1 MASKEFEKVLS
12 KDALM
17 AWTAIKTFIHGF
29 LGKTRSPEYRSAV
42 QTMMKYFEKLDVNMS
57 LKIHLLHHH
66 LEFMEAQSP
75 TESDEHGERYHQIAM
90 PFEMRYNYNSFFSW
104 KYINF
109 IEIRYRGKKKLDKV
123 LGEICWWSKTLFEE
137 KDKNEEEQVA
147 EVAPGP
153 SGIAGES
160 KFEEA
165 DELDLAMQSD
175 DCDED
180 YSDIDFPEDSPPA
193 KKRPR
198 L

>member
-17 AWTAIKTFIHGF
+17 AWTAIKTFLHGF

-104 KYINF
+104 KYINL
-109 IEIRYRGKKKLDKV
+109 Y
-123 LGEICWWSKTLFEE
+123 
-137 KDKNEEEQVA
+137 
-147 EVAPGP
+147 
-153 SGIAGES
+153 
-160 KFEEA
+160 
-165 DELDLAMQSD
+165 
-175 DCDED
+175 
-180 YSDIDFPEDSPPA
+180 
-193 KKRPR
+193 
-198 L
+198 